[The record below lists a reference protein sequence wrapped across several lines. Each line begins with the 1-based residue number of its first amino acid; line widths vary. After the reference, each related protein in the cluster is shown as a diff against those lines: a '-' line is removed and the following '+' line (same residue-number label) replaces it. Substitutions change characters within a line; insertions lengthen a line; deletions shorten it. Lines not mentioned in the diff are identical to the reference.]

1 VPNFAGWIPIL
12 AIHVRTNRAYWLVA
26 SRRSVSPLPANRN
39 CPAFFAQSQIGRL
52 RSCLVGQIDLS
63 HRDFFLGQLQ
73 TKFAVSR
80 LKVRPER
87 GFSQVT
93 PIAFIEPKKPDFN
106 RIQELLSQSDLEN
119 HWSNFGPVWQ
129 RLKSFIEIR
138 LKLPSSR
145 VAIPCASGT
154 QALTAAAAI
163 TARNPADKPWLVSA
177 FGFRSTIIGPF
188 ADARIV
194 DCDTGG
200 VLSIEEVTRLDPST
214 FGGIVVTN
222 PFGLCSD
229 FSGPLRLARCLEKP
243 LILDNAA
250 GFDSIDRSD
259 HASVLECLSLHHTK
273 PFGFGEGG
281 CLIVD
286 AELETRARA
295 AINLGYGQFTTE
307 SARYCGNGKL
317 SEPAAAFILSR
328 LESEN
333 SWVPSYRTEL
343 MRLSRLASQ
352 LDIPQLQ
359 EPPHPSTSVYGQLAL
374 LADCDVTSDELS
386 SNVVT
391 LRKYYPPLSAN
402 APIANAIYRR
412 IVNLPAHPGMASI
425 SDREIEELL
434 LRFCCSAKTR
444 ALV

>member
-1 VPNFAGWIPIL
+1 MSPI
-12 AIHVRTNRAYWLVA
+12 
-26 SRRSVSPLPANRN
+26 
-39 CPAFFAQSQIGRL
+39 G
-52 RSCLVGQIDLS
+52 
-63 HRDFFLGQLQ
+63 
-73 TKFAVSR
+73 
-80 LKVRPER
+80 
-87 GFSQVT
+87 
-93 PIAFIEPKKPDFN
+93 FIEPKKPDFN

-129 RLKSFIEIR
+129 RLKSFIEMR
-138 LKLPSSR
+138 LGLPASR

-163 TARNPADKPWLVSA
+163 TARNPANEPWLVSA

-194 DCDTGG
+194 DCDPAG
-200 VLSIEEVTRLDPST
+200 VLSIEEVTDRDPFT

-229 FSGPLRLARCLEKP
+229 FSGHIRRARSLEKP

-259 HASVLECLSLHHTK
+259 HAGVLECLSLHHTK

-286 AELETRARA
+286 AELETKARA
-295 AINLGYGQFTTE
+295 AINLGYGQFATE

-328 LESEN
+328 LESEDT
-333 SWVPSYRTEL
+333 WAPSYRTEL
-343 MRLSRLASQ
+343 IRLSRLASQ
-352 LDIPQLQ
+352 LGIAQLQ
-359 EPPHPSTSVYGQLAL
+359 EPPCPSTSVYGQLAL
-374 LADCDVTSDELS
+374 LADFDVTSDELRS
-386 SNVVT
+386 DVVT
-391 LRKYYPPLSAN
+391 LRKYYPPLSTH
-402 APIANAIYRR
+402 APAANAIYRR
-412 IVNLPAHPGMASI
+412 IVNLPVHPGMASI
-425 SDREIEELL
+425 SDREIQELL
-434 LRFCCSAKTR
+434 LRYCCRAKTR
-444 ALV
+444 AKSRSRISSERQSPASV